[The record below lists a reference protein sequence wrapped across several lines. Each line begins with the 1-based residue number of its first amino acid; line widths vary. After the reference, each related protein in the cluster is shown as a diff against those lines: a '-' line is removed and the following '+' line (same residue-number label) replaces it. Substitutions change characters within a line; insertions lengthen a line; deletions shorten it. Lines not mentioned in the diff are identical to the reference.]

1 MKANRSTV
9 TKGLNLAQRQHKPS
23 KGKGSYDRRSFKDN
37 RSW

>member
-9 TKGLNLAQRQHKPS
+9 TKGLNLAQRQHKQS